1 MLTHFASD
9 KIPPWITVVII
20 AVLNLTFAISIAMQI
35 ERLKKL
41 FVMHCIVRTH
51 WLGEHRELSHKL
63 FGNQVSRQVL
73 YIRDEY
79 AAWSGF

>member
-1 MLTHFASD
+1 MRFVEDTVNKFAIQNYAVSGVVLLTHFASD

-51 WLGEHRELSHKL
+51 WLG
-63 FGNQVSRQVL
+63 GASRTVT
-73 YIRDEY
+73 
-79 AAWSGF
+79 